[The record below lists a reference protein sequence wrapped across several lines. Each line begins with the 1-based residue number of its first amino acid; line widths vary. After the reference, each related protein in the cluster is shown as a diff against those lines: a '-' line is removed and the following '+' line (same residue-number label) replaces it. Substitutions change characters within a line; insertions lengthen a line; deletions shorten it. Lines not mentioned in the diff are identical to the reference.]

1 MQQAFTFIGISINK
15 WTLAYGLF
23 LIVCSSVASVLT
35 SFQSITS
42 WIPAILGLPVFLM
55 GVACVIW
62 PAKNKIWIHIAML
75 FGLIGLAG
83 GFNFLSPLFNGG
95 NVFSNPIAGVSKLVM
110 LLSSGMFLVA
120 CVRSFIW
127 ARSHQPSEIKKQ

>member
-1 MQQAFTFIGISINK
+1 
-15 WTLAYGLF
+15 
-23 LIVCSSVASVLT
+23 
-35 SFQSITS
+35 
-42 WIPAILGLPVFLM
+42 M

-83 GFNFLSPLFNGG
+83 GFNFLSPLFDGG

-127 ARSHQPSEIKKQ
+127 ARRHPPLEIKK

>member
-1 MQQAFTFIGISINK
+1 
-15 WTLAYGLF
+15 
-23 LIVCSSVASVLT
+23 
-35 SFQSITS
+35 
-42 WIPAILGLPVFLM
+42 M

-120 CVRSFIW
+120 CVRLFIW
-127 ARSHQPSEIKKQ
+127 ARNHPLFEIKK